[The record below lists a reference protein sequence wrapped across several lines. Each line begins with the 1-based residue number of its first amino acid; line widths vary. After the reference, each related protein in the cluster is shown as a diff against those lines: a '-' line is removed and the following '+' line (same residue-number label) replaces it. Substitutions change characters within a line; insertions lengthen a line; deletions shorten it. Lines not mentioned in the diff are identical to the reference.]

1 MERSLR
7 IIVADDEPVMRD
19 YFQQVLQRMGHTL
32 VGVAENGMELVDLA
46 VKHRSDLVITDLRM
60 PDMDGLEAARRLAK
74 VQSLPILLV
83 SASAVEIPS
92 SVDLGDHS
100 VMVLSKPIRR
110 EGLANAMR
118 KVVTKHRLRQT
129 IRQEAR
135 SPEEVE
141 EDRDVVASL
150 VRRMIE
156 FYCWEEA
163 ATWYYLEQFAAR
175 ASLRIVDVARQWIEL
190 GAQR

>member
-1 MERSLR
+1 MERPLK

-46 VKHRSDLVITDLRM
+46 VKHRSDLVITDVRM
-60 PDMDGLEAARRLAK
+60 PDMDGLEAAQRLAK

-83 SASAVEIPS
+83 SGCVTEIPT

-110 EGLANAMR
+110 DGLATAMR

-129 IRQEAR
+129 IREEAS
-135 SPEEVE
+135 SPEAVD
-141 EDRDVVASL
+141 EDRDLVAGV
-150 VRRMIE
+150 VRRMID
-156 FYCWEEA
+156 FYCWDEA

-190 GAQR
+190 GAQL